1 MIFLPRKGLTK
12 YPALTSDV
20 VDEIIEPSFVVP
32 VNVNSRNSIL
42 RDVKTMKEA
51 KFLTLPMQFLLRD
64 GYASMDF
71 TKQLNTALQNDEKT
85 NEFLRETK
93 EGKKAMYDA
102 LIKTLNRN
110 TNTQYIADD
119 IIYQQLIQQ
128 GTATGQTEEI

>member
-1 MIFLPRKGLTK
+1 
-12 YPALTSDV
+12 
-20 VDEIIEPSFVVP
+20 
-32 VNVNSRNSIL
+32 
-42 RDVKTMKEA
+42 
-51 KFLTLPMQFLLRD
+51 MQFLLRD

-71 TKQLNTALQNDEKT
+71 TRQLNTALQTDEKT

>member
-1 MIFLPRKGLTK
+1 
-12 YPALTSDV
+12 
-20 VDEIIEPSFVVP
+20 
-32 VNVNSRNSIL
+32 
-42 RDVKTMKEA
+42 
-51 KFLTLPMQFLLRD
+51 
-64 GYASMDF
+64 MDF

>member
-1 MIFLPRKGLTK
+1 M
-12 YPALTSDV
+12 
-20 VDEIIEPSFVVP
+20 
-32 VNVNSRNSIL
+32 
-42 RDVKTMKEA
+42 
-51 KFLTLPMQFLLRD
+51 RD
-64 GYASMDF
+64 GYASIDF
-71 TKQLNTALQNDEKT
+71 TRQLNTALRTDEKT